1 MENIK
6 RIYRI
11 KTKQSYKRE
20 MIGVQIW
27 GKEINSERERER
39 ESIQRKQLG
48 RLEKEKWKLGIRC
61 QQHGRS

>member
-39 ESIQRKQLG
+39 EYTTQAT
-48 RLEKEKWKLGIRC
+48 WKN
-61 QQHGRS
+61 